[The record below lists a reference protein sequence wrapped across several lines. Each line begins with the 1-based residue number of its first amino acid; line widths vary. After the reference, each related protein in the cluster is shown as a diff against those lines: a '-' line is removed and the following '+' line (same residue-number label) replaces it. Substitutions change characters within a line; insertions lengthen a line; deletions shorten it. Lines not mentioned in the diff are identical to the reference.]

1 MKEFSLK
8 LYIRGMAGK
17 FRKVALD
24 VQALCNEMLGQGTR
38 IEIVDLQEEPHLAQE
53 LNIFMV
59 PTLIKETPEKPQRYF
74 GSFENVDRLRRF
86 LAPVEV

>member
-1 MKEFSLK
+1 MNDCSLK

-24 VQALCNEMLGQGTR
+24 IQRLCDEMLGGR
-38 IEIVDLQEEPHLAQE
+38 ARLEIVDLQEEPHLAQE

-59 PTLIKETPEKPQRYF
+59 PTLIKDTSEKPQRYF
-74 GSFENVDRLRRF
+74 GSFENTERLRRF
-86 LAPVEV
+86 LAPVEA

>member
-1 MKEFSLK
+1 MNDCSLK

-24 VQALCNEMLGQGTR
+24 VQRLCDELLGGR
-38 IEIVDLQEEPHLAQE
+38 ARLEIVDLMEEPHLAQE

-59 PTLIKETPEKPQRYF
+59 PTLIKDAPEKPQRYF
-74 GSFENVDRLRRF
+74 GSFENTDRLRRF
-86 LAPVEV
+86 LLPAEA